1 MSAAAA
7 VSGRP
12 AREPARYGAVVTSR
26 AAVAVSV
33 ATVWSAP
40 ERVRPGDAPAIASPP
55 DPGGWV
61 AKMSHEDKLDLLGRA
76 ETQVLYGDPV
86 LVLEEHAG
94 WSRVVVP
101 GQPSGRDD
109 RGYPGWVPTRQVAG
123 PLPATGERVVVAARV
138 TCLYAEPRADQPL
151 LELSFATV
159 LPVADR
165 TPGWVR
171 VTTPGSRTGWLPEVD
186 VDDPGAGRTD
196 GDQLLVTGRA
206 FLGLPYLWAGVSAY
220 GFDCSGLVHAV
231 HRRYGLPIPRDAEDQ
246 ARAGQPVAL
255 DAVEPGDLLFFAHDE
270 GRGEVHHVAMYAG
283 DGTMLHAPDTGRTV
297 EVVPVDS
304 RHYRRELCAARRYLP
319 IAGVPLDDDRRAEVM
334 EEA

>member
-1 MSAAAA
+1 MTRPGYGAPVAQLAA
-7 VSGRP
+7 VG
-12 AREPARYGAVVTSR
+12 
-26 AAVAVSV
+26 VSV
-33 ATVWSAP
+33 TTLWSAP

-109 RGYPGWVPTRQVAG
+109 RGYPGWVPTRQLAE

-171 VTTPGSRTGWLPEVD
+171 VTTPGSRAGWLPEAD
-186 VDDPGAGRTD
+186 VEQSDGTARGDD
-196 GDQLLVTGRA
+196 LLLTGQA

-231 HRRYGLPIPRDAEDQ
+231 HRRHGVVIARDADDQ
-246 ARAGQPVAL
+246 ARGGHQVEL
-255 DAVEPGDLLFFAHDE
+255 DAVEPGDLLFFAHDQ

-283 DGTMLHAPDTGRTV
+283 DGIMLHAPETGRTV
-297 EVVPVDS
+297 EVVPGES
-304 RHYRRELCAARRYLP
+304 RHYGRELCAARRYLP